1 MGSIKS
7 KFLKSPMIESFI
19 MIGAVVLSYFGIGV
33 LALVPE
39 DVLAGQ
45 MTTASIFLIL
55 LAFFLLSVA
64 IAMIAVVAGI
74 GGGVIFTPI
83 MLAFTNVDS
92 VIIRGTGIIV
102 AMFSGLI
109 STGIFI
115 KQGIGNY
122 KLCLVLTISQAAGAL
137 SGAVLA
143 IGAAQSFG
151 VTGEALLRIVLGV
164 LLLGI
169 GVYLFLGGNKLD
181 YPVIKKIGPITAKLN
196 LGGQYLEESEGRVR
210 KYEVTRA
217 PLGIGLIFLVGAIGG
232 FFGMGG
238 GWAITPVLNMGMGIP
253 LKVAAA
259 NSGIILG
266 VGSCVSVWPYIFAGG
281 LVVLFVLPWLSG
293 QVVGGFVGSY
303 MLTKA
308 RVSVVRVILIGIMA
322 YTSFG
327 LITKGLEMLKLTG
340 KVPPIVQVILF
351 IVIIAVVFIA
361 MAFMKKSEEK
371 GVKEND

>member
-1 MGSIKS
+1 MGAIKS
-7 KFLKSPMIESFI
+7 KFLKSPMLEAII
-19 MIGAVVLSYFGIGV
+19 MIAATILSYFGIGV

-39 DVLAGQ
+39 DVLTGH

-92 VIIRGTGIIV
+92 VIIRGTGLIV

-115 KQGIGNY
+115 KKGIGNY

-137 SGAVLA
+137 AGAILA

-151 VTGEALLRIVLGV
+151 VTGEALMRIVLGV

-169 GVYLFLGGNKLD
+169 GIYLFMGGKKLD
-181 YPVIKKIGPITAKLN
+181 YPVIKKIGPVTQKFN
-196 LGGQYLEESEGRVR
+196 LGGQYFEESEGRVR

-217 PLGIGLIFLVGAIGG
+217 PLGIILIFLVGVIGG

-266 VGSCVSVWPYIFAGG
+266 VGSCVSVWPYIFTGG
-281 LVVLFVLPWLSG
+281 IIALFVLPWLSG

-303 MLTKA
+303 ILAKA
-308 RVSVVRVILIGIMA
+308 KVSIVRVILI
-322 YTSFG
+322 
-327 LITKGLEMLKLTG
+327 
-340 KVPPIVQVILF
+340 
-351 IVIIAVVFIA
+351 
-361 MAFMKKSEEK
+361 
-371 GVKEND
+371 